1 MPTSTRPQTCACKYM
16 PGRLSVC
23 FNYMSDMLLHVIRA
37 FDDKKTKAVPELQ
50 GRLDIPWYHLASPT
64 AFSEG
69 LFRADN
75 RYSKRS
81 KLALQTTVLKIR
93 PSEITVRSVTAYSL
107 PVVCGG
113 FRCEAPEMYFVYLL
127 AAVLHPPT
135 ALCRHFGILLL
146 FDQRLLPYMFTS
158 DICHL

>member
-37 FDDKKTKAVPELQ
+37 FDDKKQKPSLNYRDGLIFRGTTLLRR
-50 GRLDIPWYHLASPT
+50 RLSPR
-64 AFSEG
+64 AFSG
-69 LFRADN
+69 RTTGTQ
-75 RYSKRS
+75 SG
-81 KLALQTTVLKIR
+81 LALQTTVLKIR